1 MTWKKKMSKTT
12 ENQKDKPVVPNDS
25 FHSLSLN
32 EMKDYL
38 TLEGFSLVETH
49 IHAQNLSKI
58 PRLLT
63 KPFMLIAR
71 EMFFLRVEEF
81 KEKSGE
87 DFPFEAEVKKALTPR
102 AFRSTNPVVS
112 VRDPNFHSKTKA
124 YLEGVSQDVLNVVI
138 KDKDLRREKKTVEKI
153 ESDIQK
159 QSLGYNWLV
168 RQIDAQENVLKNPG
182 RVKVKKSRLQ
192 KNDLMALLRENE
204 ELLKKAQSALEVIN
218 EFTIK
223 PRKPVF

>member
-1 MTWKKKMSKTT
+1 MSKTT

-49 IHAQNLSKI
+49 IHSQSLSKI
-58 PRLLT
+58 SRLLT
-63 KPFMLIAR
+63 KPFMLAAR
-71 EMFFLRVEEF
+71 EMFFLRVETF

-87 DFPFEAEVKKALTPR
+87 DFPFEAEVKKALSPR
-102 AFRSTNPVVS
+102 AFRSTNSLVS
-112 VRDPNFHSKTKA
+112 TRDRDFHAKTKA
-124 YLEGVSQDVLNVVI
+124 YLERVSQDVLNVVI
-138 KDKDLRREKKTVEKI
+138 KDKDLLREKTTVEKI

-204 ELLKKAQSALEVIN
+204 ELLKKAQSTLKVIN

>member
-1 MTWKKKMSKTT
+1 MSKTT
-12 ENQKDKPVVPNDS
+12 ENQKDKPVAPNDS

-49 IHAQNLSKI
+49 IHSQSLSKI
-58 PRLLT
+58 SRLLIT
-63 KPFMLIAR
+63 PALCASR
-71 EMFFLRVEEF
+71 EIFFSHVELF

-87 DFPFEAEVKKALTPR
+87 DFSFENEVKKALKRHMFQT
-102 AFRSTNPVVS
+102 TNKVVS
-112 VRDPNFHSKTKA
+112 PKDRDFQAKTKA
-124 YLEGVSQDVLNVVI
+124 YLEKVSQDVVNVLL
-138 KDKDLRREKKTVEKI
+138 KDKDLLREKTTVEKI